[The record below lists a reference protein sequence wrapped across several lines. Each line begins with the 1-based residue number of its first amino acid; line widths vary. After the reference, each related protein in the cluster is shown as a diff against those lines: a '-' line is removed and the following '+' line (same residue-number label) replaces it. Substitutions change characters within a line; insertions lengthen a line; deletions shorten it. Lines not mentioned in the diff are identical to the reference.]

1 MPKWQGDWKQS
12 CAIYLFE
19 NACYLHKIRN
29 GLSPPPPMHT
39 HTLCSRL
46 LFRDFLAYLSRI
58 YAPWCFVFI
67 PLDLDTWSLQ
77 TREASEPAMPTD
89 LQFLEGT
96 LDDTAMNSAKQLG
109 RQLFSQL
116 DVRERKARLDEMVCT
131 VLFFDD
137 GVLFRT
143 LWVAG
148 SLCTNNRAVQ
158 HCWHTIRPQCD
169 VFVVQYP
176 GLAEAYWYTQS
187 PRVYNFMKSKVALM
201 KSHSKIE
208 TKPTGKILLGC

>member
-1 MPKWQGDWKQS
+1 M
-12 CAIYLFE
+12 
-19 NACYLHKIRN
+19 
-29 GLSPPPPMHT
+29 
-39 HTLCSRL
+39 
-46 LFRDFLAYLSRI
+46 
-58 YAPWCFVFI
+58 
-67 PLDLDTWSLQ
+67 Q

-143 LWVAG
+143 L
-148 SLCTNNRAVQ
+148 
-158 HCWHTIRPQCD
+158 
-169 VFVVQYP
+169 
-176 GLAEAYWYTQS
+176 
-187 PRVYNFMKSKVALM
+187 
-201 KSHSKIE
+201 
-208 TKPTGKILLGC
+208 